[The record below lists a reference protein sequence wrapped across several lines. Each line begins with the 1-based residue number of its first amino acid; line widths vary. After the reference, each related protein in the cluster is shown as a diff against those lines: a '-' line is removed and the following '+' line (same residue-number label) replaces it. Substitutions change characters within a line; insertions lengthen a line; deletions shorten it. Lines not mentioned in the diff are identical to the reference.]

1 MVRHKVMI
9 YPRRKRCQTIFHS
22 QTDARSVLK
31 LMNLIEHSIAWKS
44 LEGTGRAQIARMPS
58 RLAAVM
64 ARGRDPRRWPKGSR
78 PLGTRLGTWKLQKL
92 SSRKAGSDS
101 MISRASKSYT
111 NEHTVCGRPTL
122 KVVKHFWNG
131 SVCQAYER
139 SIYERTFLCEVSKNH
154 VIPKDLSTGALNVFF
169 RRDSEPSRIP
179 ARTHNVW
186 ANKTRKVRELRQD
199 CVTRQ
204 SKNCFARINTN

>member
-1 MVRHKVMI
+1 MHGRDHVTVR
-9 YPRRKRCQTIFHS
+9 FNLLS
-22 QTDARSVLK
+22 QTNLLK
-31 LMNLIEHSIAWKS
+31 FAALHNHSPLLTMRI
-44 LEGTGRAQIARMPS
+44 PS
-58 RLAAVM
+58 RLTAVR

-101 MISRASKSYT
+101 MISRAMKSHT
-111 NEHTVCGRPTL
+111 NEHTAR
-122 KVVKHFWNG
+122 VKRFRNG
-131 SVCQAYER
+131 SVCKAYER
-139 SIYERTFLCEVSKNH
+139 SIYQRTFLSEVTKNH
-154 VIPKDLSTGALNVFF
+154 VIPKELSTGAFNVFF

-179 ARTHNVW
+179 ARIHNVW
-186 ANKTRKVRELRQD
+186 ANKSRKKRELRQD